1 MIDLPGH
8 DGYGADTY
16 GESFADVY
24 DDWYADVSD
33 VDATVA
39 TIARLAG
46 EGPVLELG
54 VGTGRLAIPLANID
68 FVIEPYVRFEGLP
81 GEQKTMF
88 FYDNSGNALEFKS
101 FKDMEMLFSTKL

>member
-1 MIDLPGH
+1 MSVIDLPGH
-8 DGYGADTY
+8 DGYGAETY

-46 EGPVLELG
+46 DGPGRSITDTVCPV
-54 VGTGRLAIPLANID
+54 VG
-68 FVIEPYVRFEGLP
+68 
-81 GEQKTMF
+81 
-88 FYDNSGNALEFKS
+88 
-101 FKDMEMLFSTKL
+101 